1 MEPRR
6 GRGTLLLVQLIR
18 TPGGAAGAWRWLLAL
33 ALASLVLVLPAGAE
47 VAPGAVVAW
56 GCGSACVVPSEAAS
70 GVVAISG
77 GPWHSLALEQ
87 SGNVVAWGCGPGTFD
102 AGQCTVPVE
111 ASSGV
116 TAIAAGTFHNVAV
129 KTGTGV
135 IAWGCGG
142 AAFAD
147 DGQCT
152 VPAGA
157 AAGVTAIAAGDRHS
171 LALKGGTVL
180 AWGCRTQD
188 YGQCTV
194 PPAAGGGVTAIAAA
208 SVHSLALGQ
217 DGGAI
222 AWGCGR
228 GIDFGQCAVPAAAQA
243 GATAIAA
250 GTFHNLALK
259 QDGSV
264 VAWGCGTVV
273 FGGTLFVSGDYGQCT
288 VPEAATSGVTAI
300 AAGGTYSLALK
311 QDGSVIAW
319 GCGGVEGGVCTVPT
333 SLAGGVTAIAAGGY
347 GLALTQP
354 PDPTALLEQLAARVA
369 GVGPGN
375 GLAAIVQQAQRAH
388 ARGATAAACG
398 LMTAFGGEVR
408 AQSGKTIEAG
418 LARALIAD
426 ADAVTRSLGC

>member
-1 MEPRR
+1 M
-6 GRGTLLLVQLIR
+6 I
-18 TPGGAAGAWRWLLAL
+18 
-33 ALASLVLVLPAGAE
+33 
-47 VAPGAVVAW
+47 
-56 GCGSACVVPSEAAS
+56 
-70 GVVAISG
+70 AISG
-77 GPWHSLALEQ
+77 GTWHSLALKQ
-87 SGNVVAWGCGPGTFD
+87 SGNVVAWGCGPVD
-102 AGQCTVPVE
+102 AGQCAVPVE

-129 KTGTGV
+129 KTDTGV

-194 PPAAGGGVTAIAAA
+194 PPAAGGGVTGIAAA
-208 SVHSLALGQ
+208 AVHSLALNQ

-228 GIDFGQCAVPAAAQA
+228 GIDFGQCAVPVAAQA

-250 GTFHNLALK
+250 GTFHSLALK

-264 VAWGCGTVV
+264 IAWGCGTVV

-288 VPEAATSGVTAI
+288 VPEAATSGVAAI
-300 AAGGTYSLALK
+300 AAGARYSLALK
-311 QDGSVIAW
+311 QDGSVISW
-319 GCGGVEGGVCTVPT
+319 GCGVEGNMCTVPPA
-333 SLAGGVTAIAAGGY
+333 LGGGVTAIAAGGDH
-347 GLALTQP
+347 GLALTYP
-354 PDPTALLEQLAARVA
+354 PDPAALLEQLAARVI

-375 GLAAIVQQAQRAH
+375 SLAAIVQQAQRAH

-398 LMTAFGGEVR
+398 LMTAFGSEVR
-408 AQSGKTIEAG
+408 AQSGKTIETALAG
-418 LARALIAD
+418 ALTAD
-426 ADAVTRSLGC
+426 ADAVARALGC